1 VRAVARRYDE
11 LAPLARLFDEL
22 EGATMQT
29 GYTF

>member
-1 VRAVARRYDE
+1 MARDE

-22 EGATMQT
+22 EGLGVQT